1 MTTRDSFPGRRGSGE
16 PRFPRKIDFLFMQYH
31 TANMNNNE
39 TENTD
44 TAEIEKTSI
53 FNMKKDEKEENVI
66 ENVIEEKEKTD
77 CPAITCLTLFVI
89 LLLSGAAFAFFM
101 IIMLWLV
108 VTVLYVLFYVL

>member
-1 MTTRDSFPGRRGSGE
+1 
-16 PRFPRKIDFLFMQYH
+16 
-31 TANMNNNE
+31 MNNNE

-44 TAEIEKTSI
+44 TAEIDKTSI
-53 FNMKKDEKEENVI
+53 FNMKKDEKEENI
-66 ENVIEEKEKTD
+66 IENEENVIEEKEKTD

>member
-1 MTTRDSFPGRRGSGE
+1 
-16 PRFPRKIDFLFMQYH
+16 MQYH

-44 TAEIEKTSI
+44 TAEIDKTSI
-53 FNMKKDEKEENVI
+53 FNMKKDDEESDIENE

>member
-1 MTTRDSFPGRRGSGE
+1 
-16 PRFPRKIDFLFMQYH
+16 
-31 TANMNNNE
+31 MNNNE

-44 TAEIEKTSI
+44 TAEIDKTSI
-53 FNMKKDEKEENVI
+53 FNMKKDDEEGDIEKEENA
-66 ENVIEEKEKTD
+66 IEEKEKTD

>member
-1 MTTRDSFPGRRGSGE
+1 
-16 PRFPRKIDFLFMQYH
+16 
-31 TANMNNNE
+31 MNNNE

-44 TAEIEKTSI
+44 TAEIDKTSI

-66 ENVIEEKEKTD
+66 ENEENVIEEKEKSD

-108 VTVLYVLFYVL
+108 VTVWYVLFYVL

>member
-1 MTTRDSFPGRRGSGE
+1 
-16 PRFPRKIDFLFMQYH
+16 
-31 TANMNNNE
+31 MNNNE

-44 TAEIEKTSI
+44 TAEIDKTSI
-53 FNMKKDEKEENVI
+53 FNMKKDDEESDIEKGD
-66 ENVIEEKEKTD
+66 IEEKEKAD

-89 LLLSGAAFAFFM
+89 LLLSGASVAFFM

>member
-1 MTTRDSFPGRRGSGE
+1 
-16 PRFPRKIDFLFMQYH
+16 
-31 TANMNNNE
+31 MNNNE

-44 TAEIEKTSI
+44 TTEIDKTSI
-53 FNMKKDEKEENVI
+53 FNMKKDEKEENI
-66 ENVIEEKEKTD
+66 IENEENVIEEKEKTD

>member
-1 MTTRDSFPGRRGSGE
+1 
-16 PRFPRKIDFLFMQYH
+16 
-31 TANMNNNE
+31 MNNNE

-44 TAEIEKTSI
+44 TTEIDKTSI

-66 ENVIEEKEKTD
+66 ENEENVIEEKEKTD

>member
-1 MTTRDSFPGRRGSGE
+1 
-16 PRFPRKIDFLFMQYH
+16 
-31 TANMNNNE
+31 MNNNE

-44 TAEIEKTSI
+44 IAEIDKTSI
-53 FNMKKDEKEENVI
+53 FNMKKDDEESDIEKEENA
-66 ENVIEEKEKTD
+66 IEEKEKTD

>member
-1 MTTRDSFPGRRGSGE
+1 
-16 PRFPRKIDFLFMQYH
+16 
-31 TANMNNNE
+31 MNNNE

-44 TAEIEKTSI
+44 TTEIDKTSI
-53 FNMKKDEKEENVI
+53 FNMKKDDEESDIENE
-66 ENVIEEKEKTD
+66 ENVIEEKEKAD
-77 CPAITCLTLFVI
+77 CPAITCVTLFVI

>member
-1 MTTRDSFPGRRGSGE
+1 
-16 PRFPRKIDFLFMQYH
+16 
-31 TANMNNNE
+31 MNNNE

-44 TAEIEKTSI
+44 TAEIDKTSI
-53 FNMKKDEKEENVI
+53 FNMKKDDEEGDKEGDIEKEENA
-66 ENVIEEKEKTD
+66 IEEKEKTD